1 MINDCVIVSE
11 RIHTRLTVYIIITD
25 LTFLGELGVI

>member
-11 RIHTRLTVYIIITD
+11 RIHTHAVYIIIID